1 MNKKFRTG
9 ALLIAFTGLVFAG
22 CSQPGDQ
29 SKGGSD
35 FAFLSLVSNTTSGT
49 SSVIAGEQSSYVV
62 ATSDPVDTGCSISVT
77 APGEPGT
84 PGSVTPGQALTFA
97 MEGADAAHIEN
108 SGFIAG
114 IPNWVGDLPATHTL
128 IAPDVTTTYVF
139 SVFTV
144 DGVRT
149 RNNNCEVTV
158 NVIPPTV
165 FTAPLPS
172 CEIAVSPAVVAY
184 GDPLTVTW
192 TSQNAIAAEVS
203 PTNAVGVLAPADVA
217 SGVWSYNSYYGN
229 EYSMKVWNSEGVS
242 TQCFA
247 SIKENASD
255 NAPPAA
261 SDSFFEIFAYE
272 TVSSTLNAGDLE
284 NDPLTFSIKT
294 QPSQGTV
301 TITDANT
308 GAFTYTPA
316 SGASGLDSFT
326 FAANDGVSESN
337 TGTVRIKF
345 EAFAVTEVA
354 AGGAHSCALYNDGT
368 IKCWGVGN
376 FGQLGDGNS
385 SLKELSPVAVSGINN
400 AIQVATG
407 VEYTCALL
415 DDNTIKC
422 WGKGNFGQPGN
433 GSVGVNESLPVAVSG
448 ITNAVQI
455 SSGHYHACALLDDG
469 GIKCWGLGAHGQMGN
484 GGRTVQNPL
493 PIAVSGITNAIQVS
507 AGATHTC
514 ALLNDGSIKCWGQG
528 SQGQLGN
535 GSVAG
540 DHSLPVA
547 VSGITSA
554 TQITMGGRHSCAL
567 LSDNSIKCWGF
578 GYYGQLGD
586 GSEGMA
592 GTKSLP
598 VSVSGINTASTVSA
612 GGFHT
617 CAQLND
623 GTVNCWGRNNFAQ
636 MGNGAAGPSQLPPG
650 PVSGIT
656 TASKT
661 FAGHIHTCSILS
673 DASVK
678 CWGYGDGGW
687 LGNGI
692 EASQLLPVD
701 VLGLY

>member
-9 ALLIAFTGLVFAG
+9 ALLIALTGLVFAG

-49 SSVIAGEQSSYVV
+49 SSVIAGDQSSYVV

-158 NVIPPTV
+158 NVVPPTV

-261 SDSFFEIFAYE
+261 SDSFFEILAYE

-294 QPSQGTV
+294 QPSKGTV
-301 TITDANT
+301 TITDVNT
-308 GAFTYTPA
+308 GAFTYTPTP
-316 SGASGLDSFT
+316 GGRGLDSFT
-326 FAANDGVSESN
+326 FAANDGALESN
-337 TGTVRIKF
+337 AATVYIQYKT
-345 EAFAVTEVA
+345 VVEVE
-354 AGGAHSCALYNDGT
+354 AGGNHTCVLYNDGT
-368 IKCWGVGN
+368 IKCWGAGES
-376 FGQLGDGNS
+376 GQLGNGGFNAN
-385 SLKELSPVAVSGINN
+385 ELTPVAVSGIDN
-400 AIQVATG
+400 ATQVSSG
-407 VEYTCALL
+407 GQHTCALL
-415 DDNTIKC
+415 DDGSIKC
-422 WGKGNFGQPGN
+422 WGNDLHGQLGDGGAAINQSVPVVVTGITNAIQISAGGYHSCALLSGGAIKCWGLGAFGQMGNGALDGNNPLPVDVTGITNATQISVGGGHSCALLSDAGVKCWGGGGQGQMGDGNFTEKQ
-433 GSVGVNESLPVAVSG
+433 SLPVAVSG
-448 ITNAVQI
+448 IT
-455 SSGHYHACALLDDG
+455 D
-469 GIKCWGLGAHGQMGN
+469 
-484 GGRTVQNPL
+484 
-493 PIAVSGITNAIQVS
+493 AIQLT
-507 AGATHTC
+507 AGY
-514 ALLNDGSIKCWGQG
+514 
-528 SQGQLGN
+528 
-535 GSVAG
+535 
-540 DHSLPVA
+540 DHNCV
-547 VSGITSA
+547 T
-554 TQITMGGRHSCAL
+554 
-567 LSDNSIKCWGF
+567 LSDNSLKCWGF
-578 GYYGQLGD
+578 GAYGQLGD
-586 GSEGMA
+586 GNSVNA
-592 GTKSLP
+592 SLP
-598 VSVSGINTASTVSA
+598 VSVSGISNAAMVSGGAYHTCVKLSDGAANCWGMGQMGQMGDGNATPTQLLPVVVSNISGAAQISA
-612 GGFHT
+612 GGLHS
-617 CAQLND
+617 CAL
-623 GTVNCWGRNNFAQ
+623 FSE
-636 MGNGAAGPSQLPPG
+636 GN
-650 PVSGIT
+650 I
-656 TASKT
+656 
-661 FAGHIHTCSILS
+661 
-673 DASVK
+673 K
-678 CWGYGDGGW
+678 CWGMGNDGR
-687 LGNGI
+687 LGNGVL
-692 EASQLLPVD
+692 ASQLLPVD